1 LDEDLERLAGELE
14 IVLAEVDQMITPV
27 EEECCQESSD
37 DGPCRVDEIAEVVTE
52 TSAVAQIRVFAD
64 RLPSQH

>member
-1 LDEDLERLAGELE
+1 MDEDLERLAGELE
-14 IVLAEVDQMITPV
+14 ILLAEVDQMITKKNAAKKV
-27 EEECCQESSD
+27 AMT
-37 DGPCRVDEIAEVVTE
+37 GPCRVNEIAEVVTE